1 VDSPDGGDYLMAR
14 AEYIFDQGEGSF
26 PWRSFTLDS
35 LVAQFLSDSY
45 FMSANISIHGGVIT
59 LTGRSKIS
67 SIHVNYFPR
76 FIKVYLAVMRIRR
89 RGFHSSYQTVINIG
103 FNV

>member
-1 VDSPDGGDYLMAR
+1 MDSLDGGDYLMTR
-14 AEYIFDQGEGSF
+14 AEYIFDHSEGSF

-59 LTGRSKIS
+59 LTWRSKIS
-67 SIHVNYFPR
+67 SVPVNYFPR
-76 FIKVYLAVMRIRR
+76 FTKVYLAVMHIRR
-89 RGFHSSYQTVINIG
+89 SGFHISYQTVINIG